1 MQTFS
6 EVTVSIIRM
15 YQIPEDRLRTFL
27 GLFCLALAES
37 TSLLPYTLTT
47 YCSSSPLRYCYSFDT
62 LHYHG
67 AFQETIYNT
76 KWKTS

>member
-47 YCSSSPLRYCYSFDT
+47 YCSSSPLRYY
-62 LHYHG
+62 G